1 VCGLWSNQLLRR
13 LFVKIVTK
21 KLKIGLV
28 VVVPEDMDDL
38 WHLYNIILPSD
49 QVAARTVRR
58 VRRDVDDTSR
68 PDKGERRRMFIRLTV
83 EEVALHKYSNRL
95 RVKGK
100 ILEGPEDFV
109 SHGTYHTINIEPGL
123 KIEIV
128 KESWPRPLLRRLED
142 AVSRKG
148 QRLIVIAVEEDQAVI
163 GIIDD
168 SGIDVRVEI
177 HGRARGK
184 YGKYIQTAD
193 AMDQMFSGVATQ
205 LHELLERL
213 PEVTRIVIVGPGS
226 TKEKLAEV
234 LKNKVPKSKNLL
246 LLEHVSTGTVSGI
259 YEALNRGIIE
269 RIASE
274 IRLNREI
281 QLMDDIM
288 RHLGKGTGKTAYGW
302 TEISR
307 AVQFGAVETLL
318 VLDKLFRESEPNQRR
333 KMEAIM
339 RQVEKQAGTVEIF
352 SAEHQAGKQLEGL
365 GGIAALLRFSLPEN

>member
-1 VCGLWSNQLLRR
+1 M
-13 LFVKIVTK
+13 KIVTK

-38 WHLYNIILPSD
+38 WHLYNIILPGD

-58 VRRDVDDTSR
+58 VRRDLDDTSR

-123 KIEIV
+123 KVEIN
-128 KESWPRPLLRRLED
+128 KETWPRPLLRRLED

-148 QRLIVIAVEEDQAVI
+148 QRLIIIAVEEDQAVI

-193 AMDQMFSGVATQ
+193 AMDQMFSGIATQ

-213 PEVTRIVIVGPGS
+213 PEITRIVIVGPGS

-234 LKNKVPKSKNLL
+234 LKNKVPKSKNLI

-281 QLMDDIM
+281 QLMNDIM
-288 RHLGKGTGKTAYGW
+288 RHLGKDTGKTAYGW
-302 TEISR
+302 TEINR

-318 VLDKLFRESEPNQRR
+318 VLDKLFREAEPEQRR
-333 KMEAIM
+333 KMETIM

-365 GGIAALLRFSLPEN
+365 GGIAALLRFALPER

>member
-1 VCGLWSNQLLRR
+1 M
-13 LFVKIVTK
+13 KIVTK
-21 KLKIGLV
+21 KQKIGLV

-38 WHLYNIILPSD
+38 WHLYNIILPGD

-58 VRRDVDDTSR
+58 VRREMDDISR
-68 PDKGERRRMFIRLTV
+68 PDKGERRRMFIRLSV

-109 SHGTYHTINIEPGL
+109 SLGTYHTINVEPGL

-128 KESWPRPLLRRLED
+128 KESWPRPLLRRLDD
-142 AVSRKG
+142 AVARKG
-148 QRLIVIAVEEDQAVI
+148 QRLIIIAVEEDQAVI

-193 AMDQMFSGVATQ
+193 AMDQMFSGIATQ
-205 LHELLERL
+205 LHELIERF
-213 PEVTRIVIVGPGS
+213 PEVTRIVVVGPGS
-226 TKEKLAEV
+226 TKEKLAEI

-246 LLEHVSTGTVSGI
+246 ILEHVSTGTVSGI

-288 RHLGKGTGKTAYGW
+288 RHLGKDTGKAVYGW
-302 TEISR
+302 TEINR

-318 VLDKLFRESEPNQRR
+318 VLDKLFREAEPEERR
-333 KMEAIM
+333 KMETIM

-365 GGIAALLRFSLPEN
+365 GGIAALLRFSLPES